1 MIQGKQRTMSV
12 LADRE
17 DAIEAVAARLQ
28 AAREALGL
36 TKREFA
42 ERAGMGEQTY
52 GPFENGVRPLSLVAA
67 KKIRKAHGLTLEFMY
82 FGKIDD
88 LPHKIA
94 AKL

>member
-1 MIQGKQRTMSV
+1 MLEDQ
-12 LADRE
+12 E
-17 DAIEAVAARLQ
+17 DAVEAVAARLQ
-28 AAREALGL
+28 AARQALGL

-42 ERAGMGEQTY
+42 KRAGMGEQTY
-52 GPFENGVRPLSLVAA
+52 GPFENAERPLSLIAA

-94 AKL
+94 TKL